1 MRAVRFAILSVIFT
15 VAAISRG
22 EAQTALPEISVSPIP
37 PSRSDLLSSP
47 GAATGDGKKQESPA
61 LDRLNKQLKRTVD
74 ETNPSDNN
82 PPIDAHSSD
91 LKKGVVNLP
100 AVQQQYGKNYGRS
113 VIPYRPA
120 APVYTNP
127 LGRR

>member
-1 MRAVRFAILSVIFT
+1 MCVVRFAVLLTVFT
-15 VAAISRG
+15 LIAAHCV
-22 EAQTALPEISVSPIP
+22 EAQTTLPEISVSPLP
-37 PSRSDLLSSP
+37 PGRLDLPPVPNAGL
-47 GAATGDGKKQESPA
+47 GDGKKQENSA
-61 LDRLNKQLKRTVD
+61 LDRLNKQLKRKVD
-74 ETNPSDNN
+74 ETNPSDIT
-82 PPIDAHSSD
+82 PPIDARSSD
-91 LKKGVVNLP
+91 LKTGVVNLP